1 MIALYFLWQLTS
13 SALCKKLHDTL
24 ILPSISRLRQYSSGM
39 SVETSSLDLSYM
51 TARTKDLLKECC
63 IMVLMI
69 DKVYTA
75 QSIEYSNGN
84 FVGLTEKGKRAKTVL
99 TFIIQSVS
107 YKYNDVVCLLP
118 VNQFDSEFLKK

>member
-1 MIALYFLWQLTS
+1 
-13 SALCKKLHDTL
+13 
-24 ILPSISRLRQYSSGM
+24 M
-39 SVETSSLDLSYM
+39 SVETSSLDLSYL

-75 QSIEYSNGN
+75 QCIEYSNRN

-118 VNQFDSEFLKK
+118 VNQYDLEFLKKWFDKVMFAHNGLFFCDCCVSSQSCLQQVCHMHVTT